1 MTGGISPYTWSV
13 ASGSLPPGLTL
24 DSSTGVI
31 SGTPT
36 VAGTYGFTVGVADS
50 ESPAMTA
57 SQALSIT
64 VSGPVVTRVRPDH
77 GSRSGGT
84 PVAISGTGLA
94 CPRHDPACRVSVSFG
109 SHRAFV
115 LFALPA
121 LIVTVGGVRSQA
133 SAADQFTYLRF
144 RFPF

>member
-1 MTGGISPYTWSV
+1 
-13 ASGSLPPGLTL
+13 
-24 DSSTGVI
+24 
-31 SGTPT
+31 
-36 VAGTYGFTVGVADS
+36 
-50 ESPAMTA
+50 MTA

-64 VSGPVVTRVRPDH
+64 LSGPVVTRVRPDH